1 MSMHFHRL
9 ANQSTSAVRAGS
21 GSAILLPFSNRGRR
35 RAEIRPTPFNSEWS
49 GAKAAIR
56 PVPAVTEE
64 ISTERLRPS
73 GVIIDFAKACGISHA
88 PLFRNESSNES
99 QGSLTI
105 MDSVAIIFIIM
116 TMAFYPALAWLLI
129 DS

>member
-9 ANQSTSAVRAGS
+9 ANQSNSVVRAGS
-21 GSAILLPFSNRGRR
+21 RSATLLPISNRGRQ
-35 RAEIRPTPFNSEWS
+35 RAEIRPAPFNSEWS
-49 GAKAAIR
+49 AVKAPIR
-56 PVPAVTEE
+56 PVPAGTEE
-64 ISTERLRPS
+64 ISANRLRPS

-105 MDSVAIIFIIM
+105 MDSVATIFIIM
-116 TMAFYPALAWLLI
+116 ATAFYPALAWLLI

>member
-1 MSMHFHRL
+1 MHFHRL
-9 ANQSTSAVRAGS
+9 ANQSNSVVRAGS
-21 GSAILLPFSNRGRR
+21 RSAMLLPFSNRGRQ
-35 RAEIRPTPFNSEWS
+35 RAEIRPAPFNSKWS
-49 GAKAAIR
+49 AAKAAIR

-64 ISTERLRPS
+64 ISANRLRPS

-88 PLFRNESSNES
+88 SLFRNESSNES

-105 MDSVAIIFIIM
+105 MDSMAIIFIIM
-116 TMAFYPALAWLLI
+116 ATAFYPALAWLLI

>member
-1 MSMHFHRL
+1 MSFHRL
-9 ANQSTSAVRAGS
+9 ANQSNSVVRAGS
-21 GSAILLPFSNRGRR
+21 GSAILLPFSNRGRQ

-73 GVIIDFAKACGISHA
+73 GVIIDFAKACGIGHA

-99 QGSLTI
+99 LTI
-105 MDSVAIIFIIM
+105 MDSVAIILIFM
-116 TMAFYPALAWLLI
+116 AAAFYPALAWLLI